1 MSALGMES
9 LSKSCDRGYRMI
21 ESLQL
26 SGFRCF
32 EGIALDGLTR
42 VNVITGDN
50 ASGKSALIEA
60 LLIAA
65 KGTPETLV
73 TLDNIRGIQTASPP
87 IFGVPLIA
95 FPAFVPPIAFKGV
108 WDHFFRARI
117 VADKD
122 GKKTLFTVPRISMT
136 YMDSAH
142 VVKTL
147 NIFFQESATEA
158 ANVITV
164 PQMMGS
170 QSITP
175 LVMERVHPPDKPVRQ
190 FVTVGP
196 QGQIQVQPRLPDF
209 GPAIIIFPANG
220 VYSETDNMTWF
231 SKLREAGKSDRI
243 LTLIKGYFPYISNLE
258 ILQPSGIQSLYA
270 VLQSGEIR
278 RLSTVSAGLTK
289 IVSILLGCSSIENGI
304 VLIDEIENGV
314 FYEKYQFF
322 WSALYEIA
330 QETKNQLFV
339 ASHSKECLREL
350 VAVIGRKADD
360 FGLLRTGR
368 ENGSC
373 NVEQI
378 NGIAMRAALAG
389 DNEIRGTT
397 RGATQHN
404 P

>member
-9 LSKSCDRGYRMI
+9 TSKSCDRGYRMI
-21 ESLQL
+21 ESFQL
-26 SGFRCF
+26 TGFRCF
-32 EGIALDGLTR
+32 ETIALDGLTR
-42 VNVITGDN
+42 VNIITGDN

-73 TLDNIRGIQTASPP
+73 TLDNIRGIQTGAPP
-87 IFGVPLIA
+87 IAGLPFIG
-95 FPAFVPPIAFKGV
+95 FPALVPPIAFKGV

-117 VADKD
+117 VADND
-122 GKKTLFTVPRISMT
+122 GKQALFTEPRISMT
-136 YMDSAH
+136 YMDSTH
-142 VVKTL
+142 TVKTL

-158 ANVITV
+158 ANVITI
-164 PQMMGS
+164 PQMAGS

-175 LVMERVHPPDKPVRQ
+175 LVMERVHPPDNTVSQ

-196 QGQIQVQPRLPDF
+196 QGQIQVQPRLPDY
-209 GPAIIIFPANG
+209 GPAILIFPANG

-231 SKLREAGKSDRI
+231 SQLREAGKSERI
-243 LTLIKGYFPYISNLE
+243 LALIKPYFPYIANLE

-270 VLQSGEIR
+270 ELYSGEIR

-304 VLIDEIENGV
+304 VLIDEIENGL

-322 WSALYEIA
+322 WSALYQIA

-339 ASHSKECLREL
+339 TSHSKECLKAL
-350 VAVIGRKADD
+350 VPVVGDKVDD
-360 FGLLRTGR
+360 FCLLRTGR
-368 ENGSC
+368 ENGTC
-373 NVEQI
+373 NVEHI
-378 NGIAMRAALAG
+378 NGIAMTAALVG

-397 RGATQHN
+397 RGLTEHN
-404 P
+404 A